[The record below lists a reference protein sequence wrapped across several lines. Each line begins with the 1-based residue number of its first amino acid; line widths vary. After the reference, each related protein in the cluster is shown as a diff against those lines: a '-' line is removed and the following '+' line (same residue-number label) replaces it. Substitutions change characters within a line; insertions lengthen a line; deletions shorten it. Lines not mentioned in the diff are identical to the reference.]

1 MMEISFI
8 LPPQPGALM
17 SSAGKFTQVTTGAG
31 STIAALGAEQLLT
44 DGLW

>member
-1 MMEISFI
+1 MTEISLI

-17 SSAGKFTQVTTGAG
+17 SSAGEFTQVTTGAG
-31 STIAALGAEQLLT
+31 STTTALGTEQLLT